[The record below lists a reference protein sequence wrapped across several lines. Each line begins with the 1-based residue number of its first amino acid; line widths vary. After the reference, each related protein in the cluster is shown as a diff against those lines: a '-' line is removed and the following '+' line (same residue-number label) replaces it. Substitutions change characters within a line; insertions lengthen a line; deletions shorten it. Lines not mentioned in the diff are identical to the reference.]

1 MTTIAAIATPPGTG
15 GIGIIKISGPDA
27 LKIANAVFRSKAECR
42 DRKRVENSFYECRD
56 RKRVENSFYNTDAE
70 SGKRQSHHLYH
81 GCIADDADNRI
92 IDEVLL
98 TLMFAPHSYTREDVA
113 EIQAHSGPAVLRAIL
128 ELVLK
133 KGAVLA
139 EPGEFTKRA
148 YLNGRIDLTQA
159 EAVMDI
165 VAAKTEKSLEIAAAQ
180 IRGGMKKHIESVR
193 DDLIGILTETEA
205 AIDFPEDAGET
216 LNADAITEILENRV
230 IRQLKVLLSQ
240 YENARFLR
248 EGLSVLIAGKPNV
261 GKSSLMNCLL
271 QKDRAIVTPVP
282 GTTRDII
289 EETLNIRGIPVIL
302 TDTAGLHESRDPVEI
317 LGIKKTREGIC
328 QADLILF
335 MVDSSEPLTAT
346 DEAVYESIRHKKLIL
361 LANKSDLRP
370 DNFKLDIPD
379 SWGKI
384 PLVNI
389 SALYERG
396 LDELKDL
403 IAEAAGCFHTESPLI
418 PNLRHKSALERSFEA
433 VSAAADAIKASMP
446 FELVSIDL
454 QEAIDALGEIIGIT
468 VKPDVL
474 DQIFSRF
481 CIGK

>member
-1 MTTIAAIATPPGTG
+1 MPALLSMTTIAAIATPPGTG
-15 GIGIIKISGPDA
+15 GIGIIKISGPEA
-27 LKIANAVFRSKAECR
+27 LKIAGAIFRSRAAREN
-42 DRKRVENSFYECRD
+42 RKQLDLFSAGSFY
-56 RKRVENSFYNTDAE
+56 AAHG
-70 SGKRQSHHLYH
+70 SGSLLSHHLYH
-81 GCIADDADNRI
+81 GWIADDADNRI

-98 TLMFAPHSYTREDVA
+98 TLMFAPHSYTREHVA
-113 EIQAHSGPAVLRAIL
+113 EIQAHSGPAVLRSIL

-165 VAAKTEKSLEIAAAQ
+165 IAAKTEKSLEIASAQ
-180 IRGGMKKHIESVR
+180 ISGGMKKHIETLR
-193 DDLIGILTETEA
+193 EDLLGILTETEA
-205 AIDFPEDAGET
+205 AIDFPEDAGESV
-216 LNADAITEILENRV
+216 NADKISEILQNRV
-230 IRQLKVLLSQ
+230 IKQLNDLLSQ

-248 EGLSVLIAGKPNV
+248 EGLAVMIAGKPNV

-302 TDTAGLHESRDPVEI
+302 SDTAGLHESCDPVEI
-317 LGIKKTREGIC
+317 LGIEKTRKSIAA
-328 QADLILF
+328 ADLILF
-335 MVDSSEPLTAT
+335 MVDSSEPLTAA
-346 DEAVYESIRHKKLIL
+346 DDAVYESIRHKKLIL

-370 DNFKLDIPD
+370 DNFKPDIPD
-379 SWGKI
+379 SWNKI

-389 SALYERG
+389 SALYEKG
-396 LDELKDL
+396 LDNLKDL
-403 IAEAAGCFHTESPLI
+403 IAEAGGGIHAESRLI
-418 PNLRHKSALERSFEA
+418 PNLRQKRALERSLEA
-433 VSAAADAIKASMP
+433 VSAAADAVRSSMP
-446 FELVSIDL
+446 FELVNIDL
-454 QEAIDALGEIIGIT
+454 QEAMDALGEIIGIT
-468 VKPDVL
+468 VRPDML